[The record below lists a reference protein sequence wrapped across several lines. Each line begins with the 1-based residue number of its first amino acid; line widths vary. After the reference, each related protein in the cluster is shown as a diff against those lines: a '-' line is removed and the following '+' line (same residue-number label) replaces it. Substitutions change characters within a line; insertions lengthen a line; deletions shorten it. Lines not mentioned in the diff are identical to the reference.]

1 MAKLSHID
9 DFNNDDLDEAINKA
23 AAQTKKNLDRKQKA
37 GVQDEQSAQASSM
50 QAESKQGRPKQGAP
64 EQSKSRSEQAR
75 PKVADGSEDD
85 DDVPFQTGQKFIAVI
100 AFVALVAVILY
111 ILNYWFHFV

>member
-1 MAKLSHID
+1 
-9 DFNNDDLDEAINKA
+9 
-23 AAQTKKNLDRKQKA
+23 
-37 GVQDEQSAQASSM
+37 M
-50 QAESKQGRPKQGAP
+50 QAEFKQGRPKQGAP
-64 EQSKSRSEQAR
+64 EQAKSRSEQAR